1 MNELMI
7 IAGIILLILIWNIA
21 VFATYASD
29 KRRAKKDERRVPE
42 KRLLTMAALFGSL
55 GALAGM
61 YLTRHKTRKN
71 KFRILVPIFFAAH
84 CWLAYEMLL

>member
-1 MNELMI
+1 MV
-7 IAGIILLILIWNIA
+7 IAGLILLIWNIS

-55 GALAGM
+55 GALAGT

-71 KFRILVPIFFAAH
+71 KFRILVPIFFAVH
-84 CWLAYEMLL
+84 CWLAYEMFS

>member
-1 MNELMI
+1 
-7 IAGIILLILIWNIA
+7 
-21 VFATYASD
+21 
-29 KRRAKKDERRVPE
+29 
-42 KRLLTMAALFGSL
+42 MAALFGSL

-61 YLTRHKTRKN
+61 YLTRHKTSKN